1 MKKIVDEAYRRTI
14 QLMEDKKEQ
23 VILIAELLLVK
34 ETITN
39 NDVAELIGKRPYK
52 QSEEYEQYASSGWG
66 EEANKIVID
75 PRDAHPGK
83 TFYPPP
89 FSHLIS
95 LLLPSHSF
103 ATFTSSSSAVS
114 SVSSQNAI
122 HKSQFFCLFS
132 LTSLSFFSLFLPQ
145 PNLSLK
151 RETPDQKY

>member
-1 MKKIVDEAYRRTI
+1 MDEEVKKIVDEAYRRTI

-83 TFYPPP
+83 IFYSLI

-103 ATFTSSSSAVS
+103 ATFISFSLAVS
-114 SVSSQNAI
+114 SVSS
-122 HKSQFFCLFS
+122 
-132 LTSLSFFSLFLPQ
+132 
-145 PNLSLK
+145 
-151 RETPDQKY
+151 

>member
-1 MKKIVDEAYRRTI
+1 MYDIIEHCLILSSLLCYFNHSNATAELMDEEVKKIVDEAYRRTI

-83 TFYPPP
+83 TSY
-89 FSHLIS
+89 
-95 LLLPSHSF
+95 
-103 ATFTSSSSAVS
+103 
-114 SVSSQNAI
+114 
-122 HKSQFFCLFS
+122 
-132 LTSLSFFSLFLPQ
+132 SLSTFL
-145 PNLSLK
+145 L
-151 RETPDQKY
+151 